1 VLCESCNKNEANI
14 HYTEVVNGKL
24 TELHLCEE
32 CAEEKGFEVHSPLFL
47 DDFLGSLIDIQPH
60 VLPEERV
67 EERKCGCG
75 MSYGDFKKRGK
86 FGCGECYKTFS
97 KQLSGVLRRIHGST
111 EHVGK
116 VPTKIGEVSKLK
128 QKIQKLKA
136 ELQEAV
142 KREDFELAAEL
153 RDKIREM
160 EENESK

>member
-1 VLCESCNKNEANI
+1 MLCESCNKNEANI

-60 VLPEERV
+60 VVPEERV
-67 EERKCGCG
+67 KKRCRCG
-75 MSYGDFKKRGK
+75 MSYEDFKKRGK
-86 FGCGECYKTFS
+86 LGCGECYKTFN

-116 VPTKIGEVSKLK
+116 APKVGEIPKLK
-128 QKIQKLKA
+128 REIQKLKA
-136 ELQEAV
+136 KLQEAI
-142 KREDFELAAEL
+142 KKEEFELAAEL

-160 EENESK
+160 ERDESK